1 MNREVKE
8 SRAIIANRETAEDL
22 VKTEN
27 LAIIVIH
34 VNPMKL
40 VRQEILVEETAAGA
54 GAADADAEVRERR
67 IRSEVREALIR
78 PAVRQTARATINKT

>member
-1 MNREVKE
+1 M
-8 SRAIIANRETAEDL
+8 
-22 VKTEN
+22 KTEN

-67 IRSEVREALIR
+67 IRPEVREALIR
-78 PAVRQTARATINKT
+78 PGVRQAARATINKT